1 LILDRRFSVV
11 ALLGA
16 PNSGKS
22 TLINRV
28 VGTKVSIVSPKIQTT
43 RNRVLGI
50 LIKDSTQIV
59 FVDTPGIFEPKRR
72 LQRAMVHSAWGS
84 AHDADQVV
92 FVLDSTVGITD
103 TTRQSFEIF
112 EAKNI
117 RVTLALNKIDL
128 VHPSRLLELADFFSS
143 KKICSHIFMVSAL
156 TGDGIVDLVTS
167 VLGSAGNGNWLYPE
181 DQVSDLPPRNL
192 AAEITRESLFL
203 QLQQELPYSCTV
215 ETDSW
220 QVLKDN
226 SIRIEQTIYVKRSSH
241 KLIVVGRKGSKI
253 KSVGTAARGKI
264 ERVLGEKV
272 HLFIQ
277 VKIDKD
283 WGERPEFFRSLG
295 LKYDV

>member
-1 LILDRRFSVV
+1 MILDRRFSVV

-167 VLGSAGNGNWLYPE
+167 VLVSAANGN
-181 DQVSDLPPRNL
+181 
-192 AAEITRESLFL
+192 
-203 QLQQELPYSCTV
+203 
-215 ETDSW
+215 
-220 QVLKDN
+220 
-226 SIRIEQTIYVKRSSH
+226 
-241 KLIVVGRKGSKI
+241 
-253 KSVGTAARGKI
+253 
-264 ERVLGEKV
+264 
-272 HLFIQ
+272 
-277 VKIDKD
+277 
-283 WGERPEFFRSLG
+283 
-295 LKYDV
+295 

>member
-1 LILDRRFSVV
+1 MILDRRFSVV

-92 FVLDSTVGITD
+92 FVLDSSVGITD

-117 RVTLALNKIDL
+117 RVTLALNKTDL

-167 VLGSAGNGNWLYPE
+167 VLVSAGNGNWLYPE

-192 AAEITRESLFL
+192 VAEITRESLFL

>member
-1 LILDRRFSVV
+1 MILDRRFSVV

-117 RVTLALNKIDL
+117 RVTLALNKTDL

-192 AAEITRESLFL
+192 VAEITRESLFL

>member
-1 LILDRRFSVV
+1 MDQRFSVV
-11 ALLGA
+11 ALMGA

-28 VGTKVSIVSPKIQTT
+28 VGTKVSIVSPKIQPT

-50 LIKDSTQIV
+50 LIRDTTQIA
-59 FVDTPGIFEPKRR
+59 FMDTPGIFEPKRR

-92 FVLDSTVGITD
+92 FVLDSSAGITD
-103 TTRQSFEIF
+103 TTRESFEIL
-112 EAKNI
+112 ETKGI
-117 RVTLALNKIDL
+117 GVTLALNKIDL

-143 KKICSHIFMVSAL
+143 KRICSNIFMVSAL
-156 TGDGIVDLVTS
+156 TGDGIKDLVNS
-167 VLGSAGNGNWLYPE
+167 VLVSAGDGNWLYPE
-181 DQVSDLPPRNL
+181 DQISDLPPRNL
-192 AAEITRESLFL
+192 VAEITRESLFL

-220 QVLKDN
+220 QVLKDK
-226 SIRIEQTIYVKRSSH
+226 SVRIEQTIYVKKSSH

-253 KSVGTAARGKI
+253 KSVGKAARGEI
-264 ERVLGEKV
+264 ERILGEKV
-272 HLFIQ
+272 HLFVR
-277 VKIDKD
+277 VKIDQD

>member
-1 LILDRRFSVV
+1 MDQRFSVV

-50 LIKDSTQIV
+50 LIRDATQIA
-59 FVDTPGIFEPKRR
+59 FMDTPGIFEPKRR

-92 FVLDSTVGITD
+92 FVLDSSAGITD
-103 TTRQSFEIF
+103 TTRESFEIL

-117 RVTLALNKIDL
+117 IVTLALNKTDL
-128 VHPSRLLELADFFSS
+128 VHPSRLLELANFFSS
-143 KKICSHIFMVSAL
+143 KEICSNIFMVSAL
-156 TGDGIVDLVTS
+156 TGDGIEDLVNS
-167 VLGSAGNGNWLYPE
+167 VLVSAGDGNWLYPE
-181 DQVSDLPPRNL
+181 DQISDLPRRNL
-192 AAEITRESLFL
+192 VAEITRESLFL

-220 QVLKDN
+220 HVLKDK

-253 KSVGTAARGKI
+253 KSVGKAARGEI

-272 HLFIQ
+272 HLFVR
-277 VKIDKD
+277 VKIDRD
-283 WGERPEFFRSLG
+283 WGERPEFFRTLG

>member
-1 LILDRRFSVV
+1 MILDRRFSVV

-167 VLGSAGNGNWLYPE
+167 VLVSAGNGNWLYPE

-192 AAEITRESLFL
+192 VAEITRESLFL

-253 KSVGTAARGKI
+253 KSVGKAARGEI
-264 ERVLGEKV
+264 ERVLGKKV
-272 HLFIQ
+272 HLFVQ

>member
-1 LILDRRFSVV
+1 MILDRRFSVV

-92 FVLDSTVGITD
+92 FVLDSSVGITD

-117 RVTLALNKIDL
+117 RVTLALNKTDL

-167 VLGSAGNGNWLYPE
+167 VLVSAGNGNWLYPE

>member
-1 LILDRRFSVV
+1 MDQRFSVV
-11 ALLGA
+11 ALMGA

-50 LIKDSTQIV
+50 LIRDTTQIA
-59 FVDTPGIFEPKRR
+59 FMDTPGIFEPKRR

-92 FVLDSTVGITD
+92 FVLDSSAGITD
-103 TTRQSFEIF
+103 TTRESFEIL
-112 EAKNI
+112 ETKGI
-117 RVTLALNKIDL
+117 GVTLALNKIDL

-143 KKICSHIFMVSAL
+143 KRICSNIFMVSAL
-156 TGDGIVDLVTS
+156 TGDGIKDLVNS
-167 VLGSAGNGNWLYPE
+167 VLVSAGDGNWLYPE
-181 DQVSDLPPRNL
+181 DQISDLPPRNL
-192 AAEITRESLFL
+192 VAEITRESLFL

-220 QVLKDN
+220 QVLKDK
-226 SIRIEQTIYVKRSSH
+226 SIRIEQTIYVKKNSH

-253 KSVGTAARGKI
+253 KSVGKAARGEI

-272 HLFIQ
+272 HLFVR
-277 VKIDKD
+277 VKIDQD

>member
-1 LILDRRFSVV
+1 MGQRFSVV

-50 LIKDSTQIV
+50 LIKDFTQIV

-167 VLGSAGNGNWLYPE
+167 VLVSAGNGNWLYPE

-192 AAEITRESLFL
+192 VAEITRESLFL

>member
-1 LILDRRFSVV
+1 MILDRRFSVV

-16 PNSGKS
+16 SNSGKS

-253 KSVGTAARGKI
+253 KSVGKAARGEI

-272 HLFIQ
+272 HLFVQ
-277 VKIDKD
+277 VNIDKD
-283 WGERPEFFRSLG
+283 WGERPEFFQSLG

>member
-1 LILDRRFSVV
+1 MILERRFSVV

-92 FVLDSTVGITD
+92 FVLDSSVGITD

-117 RVTLALNKIDL
+117 RVTLALNKTDL

-226 SIRIEQTIYVKRSSH
+226 SIRIGQTIYVKRSSH

-253 KSVGTAARGKI
+253 KSVGKAARGEI

-272 HLFIQ
+272 HLFVQ